1 MGNKDLK
8 SYVERLERVH
18 YIVSKRLHPEIAI
31 EKELT
36 KTQFVLLKTLCI
48 RNKWTVSKLADY
60 MGVKPSAI
68 TVGADRLYK
77 RGFVSRYRSE
87 MDRRIVYL
95 EITDEGH
102 EILRE
107 AENERVDSISSYLNH
122 LSPEELGIFIDI
134 YEKLASGNHHT
145 ETDKLVFTSQTS

>member
-8 SYVERLERVH
+8 SYVERLEKVH

-77 RGFVSRYRSE
+77 RGFVSRYRSDL
-87 MDRRIVYL
+87 DRRIVYL

-107 AENERVDSISSYLNH
+107 AENERVNSISSYLNH
-122 LSPEELGIFIDI
+122 LSQEELGIFIDI
-134 YEKLASGNHHT
+134 YEKLASGNHSNSD
-145 ETDKLVFTSQTS
+145 EIVLTSQTS

>member
-36 KTQFVLLKTLCI
+36 KTQFVLLKTLCV
-48 RNKWTVSKLADY
+48 RNKWTVSRLAEY

-77 RGFVSRYRSE
+77 RGFVQRYRSE
-87 MDRRIVYL
+87 LDRRIVYL

-107 AENERVDSISSYLNH
+107 AENERVNSISDYLNH
-122 LSPEELGIFIDI
+122 LSSEELGTFIDI
-134 YEKLASGNHHT
+134 YEKLANGTQPDAEEYVLSS
-145 ETDKLVFTSQTS
+145 KTS

>member
-36 KTQFVLLKTLCI
+36 KTQFVLLKTLCV
-48 RNKWTVSKLADY
+48 RNKWTVSKLAEY

-77 RGFVSRYRSE
+77 RGFVRRYRSE
-87 MDRRIVYL
+87 LDRRIVYL

-107 AENERVDSISSYLNH
+107 AENERVSSISDYLNH
-122 LSPEELGIFIDI
+122 LSPEELGTFIDI
-134 YEKLASGNHHT
+134 YEKLANGT
-145 ETDKLVFTSQTS
+145 QQDKEEYVLTTKTS

>member
-36 KTQFVLLKTLCI
+36 KTQFVLLKTLCV
-48 RNKWTVSKLADY
+48 RNKWTVSKLAEY

-77 RGFVSRYRSE
+77 RGFVRRYRSE
-87 MDRRIVYL
+87 LDRRIVYL

-107 AENERVDSISSYLNH
+107 AENERVNSISDYLNH
-122 LSPEELGIFIDI
+122 LSSEELGTFIDI
-134 YEKLASGNHHT
+134 YEKLANGTQPDT
-145 ETDKLVFTSQTS
+145 EEYVLSSKTS

>member
-1 MGNKDLK
+1 MGEKDLK
-8 SYVERLERVH
+8 FYVERLERVH

-36 KTQFVLLKTLCI
+36 KTQFVLLKTLCV
-48 RNKWTVSKLADY
+48 RNKWTVSKLAEY

-87 MDRRIVYL
+87 LDRRIVYL

-107 AENERVDSISSYLNH
+107 AENERVNSISDYLDH
-122 LSPEELGIFIDI
+122 LSSEELRIFIDI
-134 YEKLASGNHHT
+134 YEKLASGTQPNA
-145 ETDKLVFTSQTS
+145 EEYVLSSKTS

>member
-8 SYVERLERVH
+8 SYVERLEKVH

-77 RGFVSRYRSE
+77 RGFVSRYRSDL
-87 MDRRIVYL
+87 DRRIVYL

-107 AENERVDSISSYLNH
+107 AESERVNSISSYLNH
-122 LSPEELGIFIDI
+122 LSQEELGIFIDI
-134 YEKLASGNHHT
+134 YEKLASGNH
-145 ETDKLVFTSQTS
+145 TDPGEIVFTTQTS

>member
-36 KTQFVLLKTLCI
+36 KTQFVLLKTLCV
-48 RNKWTVSKLADY
+48 RNKWTVSKLAEY

-77 RGFVSRYRSE
+77 RGFVRRYRSE
-87 MDRRIVYL
+87 LDRRIVYL

-107 AENERVDSISSYLNH
+107 AENERVNSISGYLNH
-122 LSPEELGIFIDI
+122 LSSEELGTFIDI
-134 YEKLASGNHHT
+134 YEKLANGTQPEAEEYVLSS
-145 ETDKLVFTSQTS
+145 KTS

>member
-48 RNKWTVSKLADY
+48 RNKWTVSKLAEY

-77 RGFVSRYRSE
+77 RGFVSRYRSDL
-87 MDRRIVYL
+87 DRRIVYL

-107 AENERVDSISSYLNH
+107 AENERVNSISSYLNH
-122 LSPEELGIFIDI
+122 LSPEELGTFIDI
-134 YEKLASGNHHT
+134 YEKLASGNRADAD
-145 ETDKLVFTSQTS
+145 ELVYTSQTS

>member
-8 SYVERLERVH
+8 SYVERLEKVH

-77 RGFVSRYRSE
+77 RGFVSRYRSDL
-87 MDRRIVYL
+87 DRRIVYL
-95 EITDEGH
+95 EITDDGH

-134 YEKLASGNHHT
+134 YEKLASGNHSNQDEIVLT
-145 ETDKLVFTSQTS
+145 TQTS

>member
-36 KTQFVLLKTLCI
+36 KTQFVLLKTLCV
-48 RNKWTVSKLADY
+48 RNKWTVSKLAEY

-77 RGFVSRYRSE
+77 RGFVQRYRSE
-87 MDRRIVYL
+87 LDRRIVYL
-95 EITDEGH
+95 EITAEGH

-107 AENERVDSISSYLNH
+107 AENERVNSISDYLNH
-122 LSPEELGIFIDI
+122 LSSEELGTFIDI
-134 YEKLASGNHHT
+134 YEKLANGTQPDT
-145 ETDKLVFTSQTS
+145 EEYVLSSKTS

>member
-36 KTQFVLLKTLCI
+36 KTQFVLLKTLCV
-48 RNKWTVSKLADY
+48 RNKWTVSKLAEY

-77 RGFVSRYRSE
+77 RGFVRRYRSE
-87 MDRRIVYL
+87 LDRRIVYL

-107 AENERVDSISSYLNH
+107 AENERVNSISDYLNH
-122 LSPEELGIFIDI
+122 LSSEELGTFIDI
-134 YEKLASGNHHT
+134 YEKLANGTQPDT
-145 ETDKLVFTSQTS
+145 EEYVLSTKTS

>member
-8 SYVERLERVH
+8 SYVERLEKVH

-77 RGFVSRYRSE
+77 RGFVSRYRSDL
-87 MDRRIVYL
+87 DRRIVYL

-107 AENERVDSISSYLNH
+107 AENERVNSISSYLNH
-122 LSPEELGIFIDI
+122 LSTEELGIFIDI
-134 YEKLASGNHHT
+134 YEKLASGNHSNSD
-145 ETDKLVFTSQTS
+145 EIVLTSQTS

>member
-8 SYVERLERVH
+8 SYVERLEKVH

-48 RNKWTVSKLADY
+48 RNKWTVSKLAEY

-107 AENERVDSISSYLNH
+107 AENERVNSISSYLNH
-122 LSPEELGIFIDI
+122 LSPEELGTFIDI
-134 YEKLASGNHHT
+134 YEKLASETQT
-145 ETDKLVFTSQTS
+145 EAEKLIFTSKTS

>member
-1 MGNKDLK
+1 MGDKDLK

-36 KTQFVLLKTLCI
+36 KTQFVLLKTLCV
-48 RNKWTVSKLADY
+48 RNKWTVSKLAEY

-77 RGFVSRYRSE
+77 RGFVRRYRSE
-87 MDRRIVYL
+87 LDRRIVYL

-107 AENERVDSISSYLNH
+107 AENERVNSISDYLNH
-122 LSPEELGIFIDI
+122 LSSEELGTFIDI
-134 YEKLASGNHHT
+134 YEKLANGT
-145 ETDKLVFTSQTS
+145 QPATDDYVLSSKTS

>member
-8 SYVERLERVH
+8 SYVERLEKVH

-48 RNKWTVSKLADY
+48 RNKWTVSKLAEY

-107 AENERVDSISSYLNH
+107 AENERVNSISSYLNH
-122 LSPEELGIFIDI
+122 LSPEELRTFIDI
-134 YEKLASGNHHT
+134 YEKLASETQT
-145 ETDKLVFTSQTS
+145 EAEKLIFTSKTS

>member
-36 KTQFVLLKTLCI
+36 KTQFVLLKTLCV
-48 RNKWTVSKLADY
+48 RNKWTVSKLAEY

-87 MDRRIVYL
+87 LDRRIVYL

-107 AENERVDSISSYLNH
+107 AENERVNSISDYLNH
-122 LSPEELGIFIDI
+122 LSSEELGTFIDI
-134 YEKLASGNHHT
+134 YEKLANGTQPDAEEYVLSS
-145 ETDKLVFTSQTS
+145 KTS

>member
-18 YIVSKRLHPEIAI
+18 YVVSKHLHPEIEI

-36 KTQFVLLKTLCI
+36 KTQFVLLKTLCN
-48 RNKWTVSKLADY
+48 RNKWTVSKLAEY

-77 RGFVSRYRSE
+77 RGFVRRYRSDL
-87 MDRRIVYL
+87 DRRIVYL

-107 AENERVDSISSYLNH
+107 AENERVNSISSYLNH
-122 LSPEELGIFIDI
+122 LSSEELGIFIDI
-134 YEKLASGNHHT
+134 YEKLAKGSQT
-145 ETDKLVFTSQTS
+145 DADKLVIQSKTS

>member
-77 RGFVSRYRSE
+77 RGYVSRYRSDL
-87 MDRRIVYL
+87 DRRIVYL

-134 YEKLASGNHHT
+134 YEKLASENHT
-145 ETDKLVFTSQTS
+145 EVDKLVFTSQTS

>member
-18 YIVSKRLHPEIAI
+18 YVVSKRLHPEIAI

-77 RGFVSRYRSE
+77 RGYVSRYRSDL
-87 MDRRIVYL
+87 DRRIVYL

-134 YEKLASGNHHT
+134 YEKLASENHI
-145 ETDKLVFTSQTS
+145 EADKLVITSQTS

>member
-36 KTQFVLLKTLCI
+36 KTQFVLLKTLCV

-77 RGFVSRYRSE
+77 RGFVRRYRSE
-87 MDRRIVYL
+87 LDRRIVYL

-107 AENERVDSISSYLNH
+107 AENERVDSISNYLNH
-122 LSPEELGIFIDI
+122 LSPEELGAFIDI
-134 YEKLASGNHHT
+134 YEKLAIGTQADAEEYILSS
-145 ETDKLVFTSQTS
+145 KTS

>member
-36 KTQFVLLKTLCI
+36 KTQFVLLKTLCV
-48 RNKWTVSKLADY
+48 RNKWTVSKLAEY

-77 RGFVSRYRSE
+77 RGFVRRYRSE
-87 MDRRIVYL
+87 LDRRIVYL
-95 EITDEGH
+95 EITNEGH
-102 EILRE
+102 EILKE
-107 AENERVDSISSYLNH
+107 AENERVNSISNYLNH
-122 LSPEELGIFIDI
+122 LSREELGTFIDI
-134 YEKLASGNHHT
+134 YEKLANGNQSI
-145 ETDKLVFTSQTS
+145 EEEFVLSSKTS

>member
-18 YIVSKRLHPEIAI
+18 YIVSKRLHPEFAI

-48 RNKWTVSKLADY
+48 RNKWTVSKLAEY

-77 RGFVSRYRSE
+77 RGFVSRYRSDL
-87 MDRRIVYL
+87 DRRIVYL

-107 AENERVDSISSYLNH
+107 AENERVNSISSYLNH
-122 LSPEELGIFIDI
+122 LSPEELGTFIDI
-134 YEKLASGNHHT
+134 YEKLASGNQADPD
-145 ETDKLVFTSQTS
+145 ELVYTSQTS

>member
-36 KTQFVLLKTLCI
+36 KTQFVLLKTLCV
-48 RNKWTVSKLADY
+48 RNKWTVSKLAEY

-87 MDRRIVYL
+87 LDRRIVYL

-107 AENERVDSISSYLNH
+107 AENERVNSISDYLNH
-122 LSPEELGIFIDI
+122 LSPEELGIFINI
-134 YEKLASGNHHT
+134 YEKLASGTQPDT
-145 ETDKLVFTSQTS
+145 EEYVLSSKTS

>member
-18 YIVSKRLHPEIAI
+18 YIVSKRLNPEIAI

-36 KTQFVLLKTLCI
+36 KTQFVLLKTLCV

-77 RGFVSRYRSE
+77 RGFVRRYRSE
-87 MDRRIVYL
+87 LDRRIVYL

-102 EILRE
+102 AILRE
-107 AENERVDSISSYLNH
+107 AENERVDSISNYLNH
-122 LSPEELGIFIDI
+122 LSPEELGAFIDI
-134 YEKLASGNHHT
+134 YEKLANGTQSDT
-145 ETDKLVFTSQTS
+145 EEYILSSKTS

>member
-36 KTQFVLLKTLCI
+36 KTQFVLLKTLCV
-48 RNKWTVSKLADY
+48 RNKWTVSKLAEY

-68 TVGADRLYK
+68 TVGADRLFK
-77 RGFVSRYRSE
+77 RGFVRRYRSE
-87 MDRRIVYL
+87 LDRRIVYL
-95 EITDEGH
+95 EITDDGH

-107 AENERVDSISSYLNH
+107 AENERVNSISGYLNH

-134 YEKLASGNHHT
+134 YEKLANGTQPDAEEYVLSSR
-145 ETDKLVFTSQTS
+145 TS

>member
-36 KTQFVLLKTLCI
+36 KTQFVLLKTLCV

-77 RGFVSRYRSE
+77 RGFVRRYRSE
-87 MDRRIVYL
+87 LDRRIVYL

-102 EILRE
+102 AILRE
-107 AENERVDSISSYLNH
+107 AENERVDSISNYLNH
-122 LSPEELGIFIDI
+122 LSPEEWGAFIDI
-134 YEKLASGNHHT
+134 YEKLANGTQSDT
-145 ETDKLVFTSQTS
+145 EEYILSSKTS

>member
-18 YIVSKRLHPEIAI
+18 YIVSKRLNPEIAI

-36 KTQFVLLKTLCI
+36 KTQFVLLKTLCV

-77 RGFVSRYRSE
+77 RGFVRRYRSE
-87 MDRRIVYL
+87 LDRRIVYL

-102 EILRE
+102 AILRE
-107 AENERVDSISSYLNH
+107 AENERVDSISNYLNH
-122 LSPEELGIFIDI
+122 LSPEEWGAFIDI
-134 YEKLASGNHHT
+134 YEKLANGTQSDT
-145 ETDKLVFTSQTS
+145 EEYILSSKTS

>member
-36 KTQFVLLKTLCI
+36 KTQFVLLKTLCV
-48 RNKWTVSKLADY
+48 RNKWTVSKLAEY

-77 RGFVSRYRSE
+77 RGFVRRYRSE
-87 MDRRIVYL
+87 LDRRIVYL

-107 AENERVDSISSYLNH
+107 AENERVNSISDYLNH
-122 LSPEELGIFIDI
+122 LSSEELGTFIDI
-134 YEKLASGNHHT
+134 YEKLASGT
-145 ETDKLVFTSQTS
+145 QPDREEYVLSSKTS

>member
-48 RNKWTVSKLADY
+48 RNKWTVSKLAEY

-95 EITDEGH
+95 EITDDGH

-107 AENERVDSISSYLNH
+107 AENERVNSISSYLNH

-134 YEKLASGNHHT
+134 YEKLASETQT
-145 ETDKLVFTSQTS
+145 EAEKLVFTSKTS

>member
-1 MGNKDLK
+1 M
-8 SYVERLERVH
+8 
-18 YIVSKRLHPEIAI
+18 SKRLHPEIAI

-77 RGFVSRYRSE
+77 RGFVSRYRSDL
-87 MDRRIVYL
+87 DRRIVYL

-107 AENERVDSISSYLNH
+107 AENERVNSISSYLNH
-122 LSPEELGIFIDI
+122 LSTEELGIFIDI
-134 YEKLASGNHHT
+134 YEKLASGNHSNSD
-145 ETDKLVFTSQTS
+145 EIVLTSQTS

>member
-36 KTQFVLLKTLCI
+36 KTQFVLLKTLCV
-48 RNKWTVSKLADY
+48 RNKWTVSKLAEY

-77 RGFVSRYRSE
+77 RGFVQRYRSE
-87 MDRRIVYL
+87 LDRRIVYL

-107 AENERVDSISSYLNH
+107 AENERVNSISDYLNH
-122 LSPEELGIFIDI
+122 LSPEELGTFIDI
-134 YEKLASGNHHT
+134 YEKLANGTQPDT
-145 ETDKLVFTSQTS
+145 EEYVLSSKTS

>member
-1 MGNKDLK
+1 MGKKDLK

-31 EKELT
+31 ERDLT

-48 RNKWTVSKLADY
+48 RNKWTVSKLAEY

-77 RGFVSRYRSE
+77 RGYVTRYRSDL
-87 MDRRIVYL
+87 DRRIVYL
-95 EITDEGH
+95 EITTVGKEVLKG
-102 EILRE
+102 
-107 AENERVDSISSYLNH
+107 AENERLEAIGSYLNQ
-122 LSPEELGIFIDI
+122 LSPEELGTFIDI
-134 YEKLASGNHHT
+134 YEKLASESQVET
-145 ETDKLVFTSQTS
+145 EFLVTSKTS

>member
-31 EKELT
+31 ERDLT
-36 KTQFVLLKTLCI
+36 KTQFVLLKTLCV
-48 RNKWTVSKLADY
+48 RNKWTVSKLAEY

-77 RGFVSRYRSE
+77 RGFVRRYRSDL
-87 MDRRIVYL
+87 DRRIVYL
-95 EITDEGH
+95 EITEEGQQ
-102 EILRE
+102 ILKE
-107 AENERVDSISSYLNH
+107 AENERLTSISNYLTH
-122 LSPEELGIFIDI
+122 LSPDELGTFIDI
-134 YEKLASGNHHT
+134 YEKLANG
-145 ETDKLVFTSQTS
+145 SQTEVLVLSSKTS